1 MEIED
6 WEITRLELK
15 YCERC
20 GGLWLR
26 QRGTGKVYCATCAA
40 ELPHFPLCGRRISRP
55 QLPVNGKFPVEGRME
70 EAVDGLKEDG
80 SNHEGRRNG

>member
-26 QRGTGKVYCATCAA
+26 QRGTGNVYCASCAS
-40 ELPHFPLCGRRISRP
+40 EMPHFPLCGRRNSRP
-55 QLPVNGKFPVEGRME
+55 HLPTNGKFVIESRMGDS
-70 EAVDGLKEDG
+70 VDGL
-80 SNHEGRRNG
+80 